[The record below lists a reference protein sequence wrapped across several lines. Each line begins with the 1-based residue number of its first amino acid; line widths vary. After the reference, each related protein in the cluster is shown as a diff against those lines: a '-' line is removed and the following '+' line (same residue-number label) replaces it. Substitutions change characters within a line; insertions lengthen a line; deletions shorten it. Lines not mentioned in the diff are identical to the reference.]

1 MSNLDPTLLALQAAV
16 AGRYSLE
23 RELGRG
29 GMGIVYLARDVQLDR
44 PVALKLLPPDQA
56 AVPERRERFLREARM
71 AARLAHPNIVPIHAV
86 EEIGPF
92 VFYAMR
98 YVAGDTLGE
107 RLRRLG
113 RLSPTTATPL
123 LRDVAYALA
132 YAHAQGVVHRDIKP
146 DNILLDG
153 EGDRALVTDFGIAL
167 LREDAAEHRIVGT
180 PEYVAPEQA
189 SGEPVDGRSD
199 LYALGAMGFHAL
211 AGRPPFMGSAAQLIA
226 QHLTQAPP
234 PLLSLV
240 PELRPALAA
249 AIDRALSKHPEDR
262 FPTAEAMAEALEPP
276 RALSQD
282 LPVPVRVWVERG
294 RELKAIYLLW
304 SLVFYGIGTWAFVIS
319 GAESATRPFIA
330 WAFMALCGAA
340 AALPWVGHGVWRIH
354 ETRRALEAGVTLE
367 ELRHGLEV
375 ALARREEELRY
386 EVARPI
392 HWIPTLVR
400 AGTYVAFAG
409 AMAALVYGYFF
420 TTTRHEAG
428 GAFGMFIIATIGV
441 LAGSLFGLIFPG
453 RRVRPTDPFAR
464 LRRWMWNGPF
474 GQVMAS
480 ISRFGLDRSA
490 PKGWDAW
497 RPTEV
502 ALGSAT
508 ETLFMAL
515 PDGIRTA
522 FADLPIVVNRL
533 EREAEHARQQ
543 VASGAE
549 GPWAAR
555 LQQSVAAI
563 DMLRVGLLQMSAGR
577 MEAGSLTA
585 DLDAARALSDRIDY
599 LVAASDEVSSL
610 LRDMGASSLQS
621 NTQALPRKSAPTTS
635 LG

>member
-1 MSNLDPTLLALQAAV
+1 MTNLDATFLALQAAV

-56 AVPERRERFLREARM
+56 ALPERRERFLREARM

-86 EEIGPF
+86 EEVGPF
-92 VFYAMR
+92 VFFAMR
-98 YVAGDTLGE
+98 YVAGETLGE
-107 RLRRLG
+107 RLRRQG
-113 RLSPTTATPL
+113 RLAPHVAGGI

-153 EGDRALVTDFGIAL
+153 EGSRAMVTDFGIAVL
-167 LREDAAEHRIVGT
+167 SEDAAEHRIVGT

-189 SGEPVDGRSD
+189 SGEQVDGRSD

-211 AGRPPFMGSAAQLIA
+211 AGRPPFSGNVAQLIA

-234 PLLSLV
+234 PLLSVV

-249 AIDRALSKHPEDR
+249 AIDRALSKRPDDR
-262 FPTAEAMAEALEPP
+262 FPTAEAMADALEPP
-276 RALSQD
+276 RALTQE

-294 RELKAIYLLW
+294 RELKGIYLIW
-304 SLVFYGIGTWAFVIS
+304 SIFAYGAGTLAYVIGSEIPQASAFAMVLI
-319 GAESATRPFIA
+319 T
-330 WAFMALCGAA
+330 LCGVAA
-340 AALPWVGHGVWRIH
+340 VLPWIGHGVWRIH
-354 ETRRALEAGVTLE
+354 ETRRALEAGVTLD
-367 ELRHGLEV
+367 ELRHGLDV

-386 EVARPI
+386 EVARPV
-392 HWIPTLVR
+392 HWIPKMVR
-400 AGTYVAFAG
+400 AGTYLAFTG

-420 TTTRHEAG
+420 TTTRDEAG
-428 GAFGMFIIATIGV
+428 GAFGMFNVATIGV

-474 GQVMAS
+474 GKMMAS
-480 ISRFGLDRSA
+480 ISSFGLDRSA

-502 ALGSAT
+502 ALGGAT

-515 PDGIRTA
+515 PDGVRSA
-522 FADLPIVVNRL
+522 FADLPMVVNRL

-543 VASGAE
+543 VAAGAD
-549 GPWAAR
+549 GAWAAR

-563 DMLRVGLLQMSAGR
+563 DTLRVGLLRMSAGR

-585 DLDAARALSDRIDY
+585 DLDAARDLAERIDY
-599 LVAASDEVSSL
+599 LVAASDDVSSL
-610 LRDMGASSLQS
+610 LHDAGATSLQS
-621 NTQALPRKSAPTTS
+621 NTQALPKKSAPTTS